1 MQNSVICTSMTSLYG
16 FQHSSAFFS
25 FKTAT
30 LRPDLQVCMGPI
42 LRLWF
47 WAHITACLAQEY
59 KVYIGCS
66 PHLWFCAC
74 KTAWLAPEELVS
86 MGSSSF
92 CMQKSD
98 FWGRITTL
106 YGSQTTPVVF
116 CMQYSVISTRITC
129 LYLSQCFL
137 HAKQLLFDQ
146 NYKSLWVPALT
157 CCFVHEKSDFWGR
170 ITTLYWSQPSSVV
183 FACKTETS
191 GAE

>member
-16 FQHSSAFFS
+16 FQHSSVFFS
-25 FKTAT
+25 CKTAT
-30 LRPDLQVCMGPI
+30 LRLDLQVCMGP
-42 LRLWF
+42 RLHLLI
-47 WAHITACLAQEY
+47 WAHITACLAQE
-59 KVYIGCS
+59 
-66 PHLWFCAC
+66 A
-74 KTAWLAPEELVS
+74 LVS

-146 NYKSLWVPALT
+146 NHKSLWVPALT